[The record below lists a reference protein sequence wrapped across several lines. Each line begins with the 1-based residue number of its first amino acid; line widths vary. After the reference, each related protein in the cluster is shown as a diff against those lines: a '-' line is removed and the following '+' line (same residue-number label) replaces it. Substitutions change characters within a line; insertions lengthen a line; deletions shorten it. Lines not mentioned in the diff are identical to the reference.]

1 MSQTRAERLKQR
13 KAANRE
19 KARIKRSNIQRNLTP
34 AKWQLD
40 VCHQGKWVVGF
51 KKFRKWEHAQAYV
64 DEVETA
70 RKAGAEIIPG
80 RIVNLQTGKTV
91 VEIAPSS
98 AKPEGKGALPDKL
111 AGKPEAAKKGILSSI
126 FGRRNRESEQQKDS
140 SVQNSES
147 AVQ

>member
-13 KAANRE
+13 KAANRR
-19 KARIKRSNIQRNLTP
+19 KAHVKMRNVQRNLTP
-34 AKWQLD
+34 AKWRLD

-51 KKFRKWEHAQAYV
+51 KHFRKWERAQAYV

-70 RKAGAEIIPG
+70 RKAGADIIPG
-80 RIVNLQTGKTV
+80 RIVNLQTGKTMA
-91 VEIAPSS
+91 EIAPSS

-111 AGKPEAAKKGILSSI
+111 AGKPEAAKKGLLSSI
-126 FGRRNRESEQQKDS
+126 FGHRNREPEQKDS